1 MELFNNFKIFS
12 KRLMNN
18 YLNKHFFI
26 ISILCTII
34 LFLSSNY
41 IIQKINVN
49 LGIDFTS
56 TKTFSLSEGTKRVIN
71 EIEEPIKIS
80 FIYSRN
86 LSKNIP
92 IIQNYANQVQG
103 LLNRYAD
110 LSSNKIE
117 LNFIEP
123 EPYSEDEDYVNR
135 YGIQGFP
142 IDQEGSKVYFGL
154 IASNTTDDIETVPF
168 FDPSKA
174 GSLEKQLTDIIYKL
188 NRSKKP
194 MIGFL
199 SWVDTT
205 PPMMPNNQLGQGEY
219 TILEELSYFYDFEFL
234 DTDVESFENIDLLI
248 VYHPS
253 DISKETEY
261 GIEQFIL
268 NGGKTVI
275 FLDPF
280 FEKNDHSNKSSNLEN
295 ILKTLNINYNDNVIL
310 DGAQATRLQT
320 QQNISD
326 NTSLQT
332 MLKLNWP
339 EVRGQFINQN
349 TDIGNGL
356 SLIRIISPGGLSKL
370 NDESEISYTPLISS
384 SEVTMDLP
392 MKDVLDPI
400 ELINNFQPTGISYD
414 FGVKLSGIA
423 SSSFNDTE
431 LNGEGHIAKSEKD
444 INVVLFSDADF
455 IRNAFWARIQK
466 FLDTNVIETTSDNG
480 SLITNVLD
488 SLTGYDE
495 FINLRNKET
504 PFRPFVVVQ
513 KLQAEAEQKYLGQE
527 QQLQSQLDEIL
538 AKIQNLSAGRNGENV
553 NLSEKQLIE
562 LSSFQMQVE
571 QTRKQ
576 LREVRR
582 NLSKD
587 IDLLANQINILN
599 TFLIPIL
606 LIILMFII
614 PRQLGI
620 KKRKNK
626 S

>member
-1 MELFNNFKIFS
+1 
-12 KRLMNN
+12 MNKFLQKN
-18 YLNKHFFI
+18 YLI
-26 ISILCTII
+26 VSILSTVI
-34 LFLSSNY
+34 LFLSFNF
-41 IIQKINVN
+41 IIQKINFN
-49 LGIDFTS
+49 LGVDFTS
-56 TKTFSLSEGTKRVIN
+56 TKTFTLSSGTKRVID
-71 EIEEPIKIS
+71 EIEEPIKIT
-80 FIYSRN
+80 FVYSRD

-103 LLNRYAD
+103 LLNRYSD
-110 LSSNKIE
+110 LASGKIE

-123 EPYSEDEDYVNR
+123 EPYSDDEDYVNR
-135 YGIQGFP
+135 YGVQGFP

-174 GSLEKQLTDIIYKL
+174 GTLEKQLTDIVYKL

-234 DTDVESFENIDLLI
+234 DTDIESFEGIDLLI

-253 DISKETEY
+253 DISDKTEY
-261 GIEQFIL
+261 AVEQFIL
-268 NGGKTVI
+268 NGGKSVI
-275 FLDPF
+275 FVDPF

-295 ILKTLNINYNDNVIL
+295 VLKTLNINYNSNVIL

-320 QQNISD
+320 QQNITE

-339 EVRGQFINQN
+339 EVRGQFINQAEE
-349 TDIGNGL
+349 IGDGL
-356 SLIRIISPGGLSKL
+356 SLIRLVSPGGLSPL
-370 NDESEISYTPLISS
+370 NDESEISYTPIMSS

-392 MKDVLDPI
+392 MKEVHDPI
-400 ELINNFQPTGISYD
+400 KLINNFQPTGISYD
-414 FGVKLSGIA
+414 FGVKL
-423 SSSFNDTE
+423 
-431 LNGEGHIAKSEKD
+431 NGIAKSNFNDFEFKND
-444 INVVLFSDADF
+444 NHLETSSKNISVVVFSDADF

-466 FLDTNVIETTSDNG
+466 FLDTNVIEATSDNG
-480 SLITNVLD
+480 SLVTNVFD
-488 SLTGYDE
+488 SMTGYDE
-495 FINLRNKET
+495 FIDLRNKEA

-513 KLQAEAEQKYLGQE
+513 KLQAEAEQMYLGQE
-527 QQLQSQLDEIL
+527 QQLQAQLDNTL
-538 AKIQNLSAGRNGENV
+538 NQIQNLSGGRDVESV
-553 NLSEKQLIE
+553 NLSDKQLME
-562 LSSFQMQVE
+562 LANFQLQVE
-571 QTRKQ
+571 NTRKQ

-587 IDLLANQINILN
+587 IDRLANQINILN
-599 TFLIPIL
+599 TFLIPVLLIL
-606 LIILMFII
+606 LMFFI

-620 KKRKNK
+620 RKRK
-626 S
+626 SR

>member
-1 MELFNNFKIFS
+1 
-12 KRLMNN
+12 MNKFLQKN
-18 YLNKHFFI
+18 YLLV
-26 ISILCTII
+26 SILSTVI
-34 LFLSSNY
+34 LFLSFNF
-41 IIQKINVN
+41 IIQKINFN
-49 LGIDFTS
+49 LGVDFTS
-56 TKTFSLSEGTKRVIN
+56 TKTFTLSSGTKRVID
-71 EIEEPIKIS
+71 EIEEPIKIN
-80 FIYSRN
+80 FVYSRD

-103 LLNRYAD
+103 LLNRYSD
-110 LSSNKIE
+110 LASGKIE

-123 EPYSEDEDYVNR
+123 EPYSDDEDYVNR
-135 YGIQGFP
+135 YGVQGFP

-174 GSLEKQLTDIIYKL
+174 GTLEKQLTDIVYKL

-234 DTDVESFENIDLLI
+234 DTDVESFEGIDLLI

-253 DISKETEY
+253 DISDKTEY
-261 GIEQFIL
+261 AVEQFIL
-268 NGGKTVI
+268 NGGKSVI
-275 FLDPF
+275 FVDPF

-295 ILKTLNINYNDNVIL
+295 VLKTLNINYNSNVIL

-320 QQNISD
+320 QQNITE

-339 EVRGQFINQN
+339 EVRGQFINQAEE
-349 TDIGNGL
+349 IGDGL
-356 SLIRIISPGGLSKL
+356 SLIRLVSPGGLSPL
-370 NDESEISYTPLISS
+370 NDESEISYTPIMSS

-392 MKDVLDPI
+392 MKEVHDPI
-400 ELINNFQPTGISYD
+400 KLINNFQPTGISYD
-414 FGVKLSGIA
+414 FGVKL
-423 SSSFNDTE
+423 
-431 LNGEGHIAKSEKD
+431 NGIAKSNFNDFEFKND
-444 INVVLFSDADF
+444 NHLETSSKNINVVVFSDADF

-466 FLDTNVIETTSDNG
+466 FLDTNVIEATSDNG
-480 SLITNVLD
+480 SLVTNVFD
-488 SLTGYDE
+488 SMTGYDE
-495 FINLRNKET
+495 FIDLRNKEA

-513 KLQAEAEQKYLGQE
+513 KLQAEAEQMYLGQE
-527 QQLQSQLDEIL
+527 QQLQAQLDNTL
-538 AKIQNLSAGRNGENV
+538 NQIQNLSGGRDVESV
-553 NLSEKQLIE
+553 NLSDKQLME
-562 LSSFQMQVE
+562 LANFQLQVE
-571 QTRKQ
+571 NTRKQ

-587 IDLLANQINILN
+587 IDRLANQINILN
-599 TFLIPIL
+599 TFLIPVLLIL
-606 LIILMFII
+606 LMFFI

-620 KKRKNK
+620 RKRK
-626 S
+626 SR

>member
-1 MELFNNFKIFS
+1 
-12 KRLMNN
+12 MNKFLQKN
-18 YLNKHFFI
+18 YLI
-26 ISILCTII
+26 VSILSTVI
-34 LFLSSNY
+34 LFLSFNF
-41 IIQKINVN
+41 IIQKINFN
-49 LGIDFTS
+49 LGVDFTS
-56 TKTFSLSEGTKRVIN
+56 TKTFTLSSGTKRVID
-71 EIEEPIKIS
+71 EIEEPIKIT
-80 FIYSRN
+80 FVYSRD

-103 LLNRYAD
+103 LLNRYSD
-110 LSSNKIE
+110 LASGKIE

-123 EPYSEDEDYVNR
+123 EPYSDDEDYVNR
-135 YGIQGFP
+135 YGVQGFP

-174 GSLEKQLTDIIYKL
+174 GTLEKQLTDIVYKL

-234 DTDVESFENIDLLI
+234 DTDIESFKGIDLLI

-253 DISKETEY
+253 DISDKTEY
-261 GIEQFIL
+261 AVEQFIL
-268 NGGKTVI
+268 NGGKSVI
-275 FLDPF
+275 FVDPF

-295 ILKTLNINYNDNVIL
+295 VLKTLNINYNSNVIL

-320 QQNISD
+320 QQNITE

-339 EVRGQFINQN
+339 EVRGQYINQAEE
-349 TDIGNGL
+349 IGDGL
-356 SLIRIISPGGLSKL
+356 SLIRLVSPGGLSPL
-370 NDESEISYTPLISS
+370 NDESEISYTPIMSS

-392 MKDVLDPI
+392 MKEVHDPI
-400 ELINNFQPTGISYD
+400 KLINNFQPTGISYD
-414 FGVKLSGIA
+414 FGVKL
-423 SSSFNDTE
+423 
-431 LNGEGHIAKSEKD
+431 NGIAKSNFNDFEFKND
-444 INVVLFSDADF
+444 NHLETSSKNISVVVFSDADF

-466 FLDTNVIETTSDNG
+466 FLDTNVIEATSDNG
-480 SLITNVLD
+480 SLVTNVFD
-488 SLTGYDE
+488 SMTGYDE
-495 FINLRNKET
+495 FIDLRNKEA

-513 KLQAEAEQKYLGQE
+513 KLQAEAEQMYLGQE
-527 QQLQSQLDEIL
+527 QQLQAQLDNTL
-538 AKIQNLSAGRNGENV
+538 NQIQNLSGGRDVESV
-553 NLSEKQLIE
+553 NLSDKQLME
-562 LSSFQMQVE
+562 LANFQLQVE
-571 QTRKQ
+571 NTRKQ

-587 IDLLANQINILN
+587 IDRLANQINILN
-599 TFLIPIL
+599 TFLIPVLLIL
-606 LIILMFII
+606 LMFFI

-620 KKRKNK
+620 RKRK
-626 S
+626 SR

>member
-1 MELFNNFKIFS
+1 
-12 KRLMNN
+12 MNKFLYKN
-18 YLNKHFFI
+18 YLL
-26 ISILCTII
+26 ISILSTVI
-34 LFLSSNY
+34 LFLSFNF
-41 IIQKINVN
+41 IIQKINFN

-56 TKTFSLSEGTKRVIN
+56 TKTFTLSNGTKRVIN
-71 EIEEPIKIS
+71 EIEEPLIIN

-110 LSSNKIE
+110 LASGKIE

-135 YGIQGFP
+135 YGVQGFP

-154 IASNTTDDIETVPF
+154 IASNTTDDIETVAF

-174 GSLEKQLTDIIYKL
+174 ATLEKQLTDIVYKL

-205 PPMMPNNQLGQGEY
+205 PPIMPNNQLGQGEY

-234 DTDVESFENIDLLI
+234 DTDVQNFEGIDLLV

-253 DISKETEY
+253 DVSEETEY
-261 GIEQFIL
+261 AIEQFIL
-268 NGGKTVI
+268 NGGKSVI
-275 FLDPF
+275 FVDPF
-280 FEKNDHSNKSSNLEN
+280 FEKNDHSNKTSDLKNV
-295 ILKTLNINYNDNVIL
+295 LKTLNINFNSNVIL

-332 MLKLNWP
+332 LLKLNWP
-339 EVRGQFINQN
+339 EVRGQFINQSEE
-349 TDIGNGL
+349 IGDGL
-356 SLIRIISPGGLSKL
+356 SLIRLVSPGGLSQL
-370 NDESEISYTPLISS
+370 NDESEVIYTSIMSS
-384 SEVTMDLP
+384 SEATMDLP
-392 MKDVLDPI
+392 IKEVLDPI
-400 ELINNFQPTGISYD
+400 KLINNFKPSGVTYD
-414 FGVKLSGIA
+414 FGVKLSGNA
-423 SSSFNDTE
+423 MSSFNDYD
-431 LNGEGHIAKSEKD
+431 NKSDNHLDASLKS
-444 INVVLFSDADF
+444 INVVVFSDADF

-466 FLDTNVIETTSDNG
+466 FLDTNVIEATSDNG
-480 SLITNVLD
+480 SLVTNVFN
-488 SLTGYDE
+488 SMTGYDE
-495 FINLRNKET
+495 FIDLRNKEA

-513 KLQAEAEQKYLGQE
+513 KLQAEAEQMYLGQE
-527 QQLQSQLDEIL
+527 QQLQAELDNIL
-538 AKIQNLSAGRNGENV
+538 NKIQNLSGGRDSETV
-553 NLSEKQLIE
+553 NLSDKQLME
-562 LSSFQMQVE
+562 LANFQLQVE
-571 QTRKQ
+571 STRQQ

-587 IDLLANQINILN
+587 IDRLANQINILN
-599 TFLIPIL
+599 TFLIPLL
-606 LIILMFII
+606 LIILMFLI

-620 KKRKNK
+620 KKRVNR
-626 S
+626 

>member
-1 MELFNNFKIFS
+1 
-12 KRLMNN
+12 MNKFLQKN
-18 YLNKHFFI
+18 YLI
-26 ISILCTII
+26 VSILSTVI
-34 LFLSSNY
+34 LFLSFNF
-41 IIQKINVN
+41 IIQKINFN
-49 LGIDFTS
+49 LGVDFTS
-56 TKTFSLSEGTKRVIN
+56 TKTFTLSSGTKRVID
-71 EIEEPIKIS
+71 EIEEPIKIT
-80 FIYSRN
+80 FVYSRD

-103 LLNRYAD
+103 LLNRYSD
-110 LSSNKIE
+110 LASGKIE

-123 EPYSEDEDYVNR
+123 EPYSDDEDYVNR
-135 YGIQGFP
+135 YGVQGFP

-174 GSLEKQLTDIIYKL
+174 GTLEKQLTDIVYKL

-219 TILEELSYFYDFEFL
+219 TILEELGYFYDFEYL
-234 DTDVESFENIDLLI
+234 DTDLENFENIDLLM

-253 DISKETEY
+253 DISDKTEY
-261 GIEQFIL
+261 AIEQFIL

-280 FEKNDHSNKSSNLEN
+280 FEKNDHSNKTSNLEN
-295 ILKTLNINYNDNVIL
+295 VLKTLNINYNDNVIL

-339 EVRGQFINQN
+339 EVRGQFINQKE
-349 TDIGNGL
+349 DVGNGL

-370 NDESEISYTPLISS
+370 NEDSDINYTSLISS

-392 MKDVLDPI
+392 MKEVHDPI
-400 ELINNFQPTGISYD
+400 KLINNFKPTGILYD
-414 FGVKLSGIA
+414 FGVKLTGQAQSN
-423 SSSFNDTE
+423 FEDFDFKYD
-431 LNGEGHIAKSEKD
+431 GHLSTSKD
-444 INVVLFSDADF
+444 GINVVLFSDADF
-455 IRNAFWARIQK
+455 IRNAFWDRIQK

-527 QQLQSQLDEIL
+527 QQLQAQLDETL
-538 AKIQNLSAGRNGENV
+538 SKIQNLSAGRDVENV

-562 LSSFQMQVE
+562 LSNFQTQVE
-571 QTRKQ
+571 KTRKQ

-587 IDLLANQINILN
+587 IDILANQINILN

-620 KKRKNK
+620 KKRTNK
-626 S
+626 

>member
-1 MELFNNFKIFS
+1 
-12 KRLMNN
+12 MNKFLYKN
-18 YLNKHFFI
+18 YLL
-26 ISILCTII
+26 ISILSTVI
-34 LFLSSNY
+34 LFLSFNF
-41 IIQKINVN
+41 IIQKINFN

-56 TKTFSLSEGTKRVIN
+56 TKTFTLSSGTKRVID
-71 EIEEPIKIS
+71 EIEEPLIIN

-110 LSSNKIE
+110 LASGKIE

-135 YGIQGFP
+135 YGVQGFP

-154 IASNTTDDIETVPF
+154 IASNTTDDVETVAF

-174 GSLEKQLTDIIYKL
+174 ATLEKQLTDIVYKL

-205 PPMMPNNQLGQGEY
+205 PPIMPNNQLGQGEY

-234 DTDVESFENIDLLI
+234 DTDVQNFEGIDLLV

-253 DISKETEY
+253 DVSEETEY
-261 GIEQFIL
+261 AIEQFIL
-268 NGGKTVI
+268 SGGKSVI
-275 FLDPF
+275 FVDPF
-280 FEKNDHSNKSSNLEN
+280 FEKNDHSNKTSDLKNV
-295 ILKTLNINYNDNVIL
+295 LKTLNINFNSNVIL

-332 MLKLNWP
+332 LLKLNWP
-339 EVRGQFINQN
+339 EVRGQFINQSEE
-349 TDIGNGL
+349 IGDGL
-356 SLIRIISPGGLSKL
+356 SLIRLVSPGGLSQL
-370 NDESEISYTPLISS
+370 NDESEVIYTSIMSS
-384 SEVTMDLP
+384 SEATMDLP
-392 MKDVLDPI
+392 IKEVLDPI
-400 ELINNFQPTGISYD
+400 KLINNFKPSGVTYD
-414 FGVKLSGIA
+414 FGVKLSGNA
-423 SSSFNDTE
+423 MSSFNDYDNISDNH
-431 LNGEGHIAKSEKD
+431 LDASIKN
-444 INVVLFSDADF
+444 INVVVFSDADF

-466 FLDTNVIETTSDNG
+466 FLDTNVIEATSDNG
-480 SLITNVLD
+480 SLVTNVFN
-488 SLTGYDE
+488 SMTGYDE
-495 FINLRNKET
+495 FIDLRNKEA

-513 KLQAEAEQKYLGQE
+513 KLQAEAEQMYLGQE
-527 QQLQSQLDEIL
+527 QQLQAELDNIL
-538 AKIQNLSAGRNGENV
+538 NKIQNLSGGRDSETV
-553 NLSEKQLIE
+553 NLSDKQLME
-562 LSSFQMQVE
+562 LANFQLQVE
-571 QTRKQ
+571 STRQQ

-587 IDLLANQINILN
+587 IDRLANQINILN
-599 TFLIPIL
+599 TFLIPLL
-606 LIILMFII
+606 LIILMFLI

-620 KKRKNK
+620 KKRVNR
-626 S
+626 

>member
-1 MELFNNFKIFS
+1 
-12 KRLMNN
+12 MNKFLQKN
-18 YLNKHFFI
+18 YLI
-26 ISILCTII
+26 VSILSTVI
-34 LFLSSNY
+34 LFLSFNF
-41 IIQKINVN
+41 IIQKINFN
-49 LGIDFTS
+49 LGVDFTS
-56 TKTFSLSEGTKRVIN
+56 TKTFTLSSGTKRVID
-71 EIEEPIKIS
+71 EIEEPIKIN
-80 FIYSRN
+80 FVYSRD

-103 LLNRYAD
+103 LLNRYSD
-110 LSSNKIE
+110 LASGKIE

-123 EPYSEDEDYVNR
+123 EPYSDDEDYVNR
-135 YGIQGFP
+135 YGVQGFP

-174 GSLEKQLTDIIYKL
+174 GTLEKQLTDIVYKL

-234 DTDVESFENIDLLI
+234 DTDIESFEGIDLLI

-253 DISKETEY
+253 DISDKTEY
-261 GIEQFIL
+261 AVEQFIL
-268 NGGKTVI
+268 NGGKSVI
-275 FLDPF
+275 FVDPF

-295 ILKTLNINYNDNVIL
+295 VLKTLNINYNSNVIL

-320 QQNISD
+320 QQNITE

-339 EVRGQFINQN
+339 EVRGQFINQAEE
-349 TDIGNGL
+349 IGDGL
-356 SLIRIISPGGLSKL
+356 SLIRLVSPGGLSPL
-370 NDESEISYTPLISS
+370 NDESEISYTPIMSS

-392 MKDVLDPI
+392 MKEVHDPI
-400 ELINNFQPTGISYD
+400 KLINNFQPTGISYD
-414 FGVKLSGIA
+414 FGVKL
-423 SSSFNDTE
+423 
-431 LNGEGHIAKSEKD
+431 NGIAKSNFNDFEFKND
-444 INVVLFSDADF
+444 NHLEISSKNINVVVFSDADF

-466 FLDTNVIETTSDNG
+466 FLDTNVIEATSDNG
-480 SLITNVLD
+480 SLVTNVFD
-488 SLTGYDE
+488 SMTGYDE
-495 FINLRNKET
+495 FIDLRNKEA

-513 KLQAEAEQKYLGQE
+513 KLQAEAEQMYLGQE
-527 QQLQSQLDEIL
+527 QQLQAQLDNTL
-538 AKIQNLSAGRNGENV
+538 NQIQNLSGGRDVESV
-553 NLSEKQLIE
+553 NLSDKQLME
-562 LSSFQMQVE
+562 LANFQLQVE
-571 QTRKQ
+571 NTRKQ

-587 IDLLANQINILN
+587 IDRLANQINILN
-599 TFLIPIL
+599 TFLIPVLLIL
-606 LIILMFII
+606 LMFFI

-620 KKRKNK
+620 RKRK
-626 S
+626 SR

>member
-1 MELFNNFKIFS
+1 MELFNNFEIFGEG
-12 KRLMNN
+12 LMNN
-18 YLNKHFFI
+18 FLNKNFFI
-26 ISILCTII
+26 ISVLSTII
-34 LFLSSNY
+34 LFLSTNY
-41 IIQKINVN
+41 IIQKININ
-49 LGIDFTS
+49 LGVDFTS
-56 TKTFSLSEGTKRVIN
+56 TKTFSLSDGTKRVID
-71 EIEEPIKIS
+71 EIEEPLKIS

-103 LLNRYAD
+103 LLNRYSD
-110 LSSNKIE
+110 LASGKIE

-135 YGIQGFP
+135 YDIQGFP
-142 IDQEGSKVYFGL
+142 INQEGSKVYFGL

-174 GSLEKQLTDIIYKL
+174 GSLEKQLTDIVYKL

-199 SWVDTT
+199 SWVDTA
-205 PPMMPNNQLGQGEY
+205 PPMMPNNQVGQGEY
-219 TILEELSYFYDFEFL
+219 TILEELGYFYDFEYL
-234 DTDVESFENIDLLI
+234 DTDLENFENIDLLM

-253 DISKETEY
+253 DISDKTEY
-261 GIEQFIL
+261 AIEQFIL

-280 FEKNDHSNKSSNLEN
+280 FEKNDHSNKTSNLEN
-295 ILKTLNINYNDNVIL
+295 VLKTLNINYNDNVIL

-326 NTSLQT
+326 NTSPQT

-339 EVRGQFINQN
+339 EVRGQFINQKE
-349 TDIGNGL
+349 DIGNGL
-356 SLIRIISPGGLSKL
+356 SLIRMISPGGLSKL
-370 NDESEISYTPLISS
+370 NEDSDINYTSLISS

-392 MKDVLDPI
+392 MKEVHDPI
-400 ELINNFQPTGISYD
+400 KLINNFKPTGILYD
-414 FGVKLSGIA
+414 FGVKLTGQAQSN
-423 SSSFNDTE
+423 FEDFDFKYD
-431 LNGEGHIAKSEKD
+431 GHLSTSKDD

-527 QQLQSQLDEIL
+527 QQLQAQLDETL
-538 AKIQNLSAGRNGENV
+538 SKIQNLSAGRDVENV

-562 LSSFQMQVE
+562 LSNFQTQVE
-571 QTRKQ
+571 KTRKQ

-587 IDLLANQINILN
+587 IDILANQINILN

-620 KKRKNK
+620 KKRTNK
-626 S
+626 

>member
-1 MELFNNFKIFS
+1 
-12 KRLMNN
+12 MNKF
-18 YLNKHFFI
+18 LNKNYFL
-26 ISILCTII
+26 ISVISTVI
-34 LFLSSNY
+34 LFLSFNY
-41 IIQKINVN
+41 IIQKVN
-49 LGIDFTS
+49 FNFGIDFTS
-56 TKTFSLSEGTKRVIN
+56 NKTFTLSQGTKRVID
-71 EIEEPIKIS
+71 EIEEPLKIN

-103 LLNRYAD
+103 LLNRYSD
-110 LSSNKIE
+110 LSSGKIE

-123 EPYSEDEDYVNR
+123 EPYSDDEDYVNR
-135 YGIQGFP
+135 YGVQGFP

-154 IASNTTDDIETVPF
+154 IASNTTDDIETVAF

-174 GSLEKQLTDIIYKL
+174 ATLEKQITDIVYKL

-199 SWVDTT
+199 SWVDTA

-234 DTDVESFENIDLLI
+234 DTDLESFKNIDLLV

-253 DISKETEY
+253 DITDKTEY
-261 GIEQFIL
+261 AIEQFIL

-280 FEKNDHSNKSSNLEN
+280 FEKNDHSNKTSNLEN
-295 ILKTLNINYNDNVIL
+295 VLKTININYNTNIIL

-332 MLKLNWP
+332 LLKLNWP
-339 EVRGQFINQN
+339 EVRGQYINQSE
-349 TDIGNGL
+349 DIGNGL
-356 SLIRIISPGGLSKL
+356 SLIRLVSAGGLSPL
-370 NDESEISYTPLISS
+370 NEESGISYTPIISS

-392 MKDVLDPI
+392 MKEVHDPI
-400 ELINNFQPTGISYD
+400 KLINNFKPTGIRYD
-414 FGVKLSGIA
+414 FGVKLSGKT
-423 SSSFNDTE
+423 SSNFNDFE
-431 LNGEGHIAKSEKD
+431 FKNENHIDSSKD
-444 INVVLFSDADF
+444 ISVVLFSDADF

-466 FLDTNVIETTSDNG
+466 FLDTNVIEATSDNG
-480 SLITNVLD
+480 SLVTNVFD
-488 SLTGYDE
+488 SMTGYDD
-495 FINLRNKET
+495 FIDLRNKET

-527 QQLQSQLDEIL
+527 QQLQAQLDETL
-538 AKIQNLSAGRNGENV
+538 AKIQNLSGGRDAETV
-553 NLSEKQLIE
+553 DLSDKQLME
-562 LSSFQMQVE
+562 LANFQLEVE
-571 QTRKQ
+571 KKRQQ

-587 IDLLANQINILN
+587 IDTLANQINILN

-606 LIILMFII
+606 LILLMFIV

-620 KKRKNK
+620 KKRK
-626 S
+626 SRP

>member
-1 MELFNNFKIFS
+1 MISFLNRNFFVIAVLS
-12 KRLMNN
+12 T
-18 YLNKHFFI
+18 
-26 ISILCTII
+26 IL

-41 IIQKINVN
+41 IIQKININ

-56 TKTFSLSEGTKRVIN
+56 TRTFSLSDGTKRVIN
-71 EIEEPIKIS
+71 EIDEPLKIS

-103 LLNRYAD
+103 LLNRYSD
-110 LSSNKIE
+110 LANKKIE

-142 IDQEGSKVYFGL
+142 IDQEGSKVYFGM

-174 GSLEKQLTDIIYKL
+174 GTLEKQITDIIFKL

-234 DTDVESFENIDLLI
+234 DTDVENFENIDLLM

-253 DISKETEY
+253 DITEKTEY
-261 GIEQFIL
+261 AVEQFIL
-268 NGGKTVI
+268 KGGKTVI

-295 ILKTLNINYNDNVIL
+295 ILKTLNINFNENIIL

-339 EVRGQFINQN
+339 EVRGQYINQQE
-349 TDIGNGL
+349 DIGNGL
-356 SLIRIISPGGLSKL
+356 SLVRIVSPGGLAPL
-370 NDESEISYTPLISS
+370 NEDSEINYIPLISS
-384 SEVTMDLP
+384 SDVTMDLP
-392 MKDVLDPI
+392 MKEVHDPI
-400 ELINNFQPTGISYD
+400 KLINNFQPTGVEYD
-414 FGVKLSGIA
+414 FGVKLTGNTSSQYDDFEFKKDNHI
-423 SSSFNDTE
+423 SSSTS
-431 LNGEGHIAKSEKD
+431 G

-455 IRNAFWARIQK
+455 IRNAFWARVQK

-488 SLTGYDE
+488 SLTGFDE

-504 PFRPFVVVQ
+504 PFRPFTVVQ

-527 QQLQSQLDEIL
+527 QELQNQLDETL
-538 AKIQNLSAGRNGENV
+538 SQIQNLSAGRAGENV
-553 NLSEKQLIE
+553 NLSDKQLME
-562 LSSFQMQVE
+562 LANFQVLVE

-587 IDLLANQINILN
+587 IDLLANKINILN

-606 LIILMFII
+606 LILLMFFI

-620 KKRKNK
+620 RKRSSK
-626 S
+626 

>member
-1 MELFNNFKIFS
+1 
-12 KRLMNN
+12 MNKFLYKN
-18 YLNKHFFI
+18 YLL
-26 ISILCTII
+26 ISILSTVI
-34 LFLSSNY
+34 LFLSFNF
-41 IIQKINVN
+41 IIQKINFN

-56 TKTFSLSEGTKRVIN
+56 TKTFTLSNGTKRVIN
-71 EIEEPIKIS
+71 EIEEPLIIN

-110 LSSNKIE
+110 LASGKIE

-135 YGIQGFP
+135 YGVQGFP

-154 IASNTTDDIETVPF
+154 IASNTTDDIETVAF

-174 GSLEKQLTDIIYKL
+174 ATLEKQLTDIVYKL

-205 PPMMPNNQLGQGEY
+205 PPIMPNNQLGQGEY
-219 TILEELSYFYDFEFL
+219 TILEELSYFYDFDFL
-234 DTDVESFENIDLLI
+234 DTDVQNFEGIDLLV

-253 DISKETEY
+253 DVSEETEY
-261 GIEQFIL
+261 AIEQFIL
-268 NGGKTVI
+268 SGGKSVI
-275 FLDPF
+275 FVDPF
-280 FEKNDHSNKSSNLEN
+280 FEKNDHSNKTSDLKNV
-295 ILKTLNINYNDNVIL
+295 LKTLNINFNSNVIL

-332 MLKLNWP
+332 LLKLNWP
-339 EVRGQFINQN
+339 EVRGQFINQSEE
-349 TDIGNGL
+349 IGDGL
-356 SLIRIISPGGLSKL
+356 SLIRLVSPGGLSQL
-370 NDESEISYTPLISS
+370 NDESEVIYTSIMSS
-384 SEVTMDLP
+384 SEATMDLP
-392 MKDVLDPI
+392 IKEVLDPI
-400 ELINNFQPTGISYD
+400 KLINNFKPSGVTYD
-414 FGVKLSGIA
+414 FGVKLSGNA
-423 SSSFNDTE
+423 MSSFNDYDNISDNHLE
-431 LNGEGHIAKSEKD
+431 ASIKN
-444 INVVLFSDADF
+444 INVVVFSDADF

-466 FLDTNVIETTSDNG
+466 FLDTNVIEATSDNG
-480 SLITNVLD
+480 SLVTNVFN
-488 SLTGYDE
+488 SMTGYDE
-495 FINLRNKET
+495 FIDLRNKEA

-513 KLQAEAEQKYLGQE
+513 KLQAEAEQMYLGQE
-527 QQLQSQLDEIL
+527 QQLQAELDNIL
-538 AKIQNLSAGRNGENV
+538 NKIQNLSGGRDSETV
-553 NLSEKQLIE
+553 NLSDKQLME
-562 LSSFQMQVE
+562 LANFQLQVE
-571 QTRKQ
+571 STRQQ

-587 IDLLANQINILN
+587 IDRLANQINILN
-599 TFLIPIL
+599 TFLIPLL
-606 LIILMFII
+606 LIILMFLI

-620 KKRKNK
+620 KKRVNR
-626 S
+626 

>member
-1 MELFNNFKIFS
+1 MVLEMETFKSIAACNTIGPCTAHWPPPLGTNIFTKPPLS
-12 KRLMNN
+12 IVKIGKEIPFDIDTKKSAKIYTNPDE
-18 YLNKHFFI
+18 FI
-26 ISILCTII
+26 
-34 LFLSSNY
+34 
-41 IIQKINVN
+41 
-49 LGIDFTS
+49 
-56 TKTFSLSEGTKRVIN
+56 
-71 EIEEPIKIS
+71 
-80 FIYSRN
+80 
-86 LSKNIP
+86 IP

-103 LLNRYAD
+103 LLNRYSD

-234 DTDVESFENIDLLI
+234 DTDVKSFENIDLLI

-268 NGGKTVI
+268 NGGETVI
-275 FLDPF
+275 FIDPF

-392 MKDVLDPI
+392 MKEVHDPI
-400 ELINNFQPTGISYD
+400 KLINNFQPTGISYD

-423 SSSFNDTE
+423 SSSFNDSE
-431 LNGEGHIAKSEKD
+431 LSGEGHVAKSEKD

-538 AKIQNLSAGRNGENV
+538 DKIQNLSAGRNGENV

-620 KKRKNK
+620 RKRKNK

>member
-1 MELFNNFKIFS
+1 
-12 KRLMNN
+12 MNKFLQKN
-18 YLNKHFFI
+18 YLLV
-26 ISILCTII
+26 SILSTVI
-34 LFLSSNY
+34 LFLSFNF
-41 IIQKINVN
+41 IIQKINFN
-49 LGIDFTS
+49 LGVDFTS
-56 TKTFSLSEGTKRVIN
+56 TKTFTLSSGTKRVID
-71 EIEEPIKIS
+71 EIEEPIKIN
-80 FIYSRN
+80 FVYSRD

-103 LLNRYAD
+103 LLNRYSD
-110 LSSNKIE
+110 LASGKIE

-123 EPYSEDEDYVNR
+123 EPYSDDEDYVNR
-135 YGIQGFP
+135 YGVQGFP

-174 GSLEKQLTDIIYKL
+174 GTLEKQLTDIVYKL

-234 DTDVESFENIDLLI
+234 DTDVESFEGIDLLI

-253 DISKETEY
+253 DISDKTEY
-261 GIEQFIL
+261 AVEQFIL
-268 NGGKTVI
+268 NGGKSVI
-275 FLDPF
+275 FVDPF

-295 ILKTLNINYNDNVIL
+295 VLKTLNINYNSNVIL

-320 QQNISD
+320 QQNITD

-339 EVRGQFINQN
+339 EVRGQFINQAEE
-349 TDIGNGL
+349 IGDGL
-356 SLIRIISPGGLSKL
+356 SLIRLVSPGGLSPL
-370 NDESEISYTPLISS
+370 NDESEISYTPIMSS

-392 MKDVLDPI
+392 MKEVHDPI
-400 ELINNFQPTGISYD
+400 KLINNFQPTGISYD
-414 FGVKLSGIA
+414 FGVKL
-423 SSSFNDTE
+423 
-431 LNGEGHIAKSEKD
+431 NGIAKSNFNDFEFKND
-444 INVVLFSDADF
+444 NHLETSSKNINVVVFSDADF

-466 FLDTNVIETTSDNG
+466 FLDTNVIEATSDNG
-480 SLITNVLD
+480 SLVTNVFD
-488 SLTGYDE
+488 SMTGYDE
-495 FINLRNKET
+495 FIDLRNKEA

-513 KLQAEAEQKYLGQE
+513 KLQAEAEQMYLGQE
-527 QQLQSQLDEIL
+527 QQLQAQLDNTL
-538 AKIQNLSAGRNGENV
+538 NQIQNLSGGRDVESV
-553 NLSEKQLIE
+553 NLSDKQLME
-562 LSSFQMQVE
+562 LANFQLQVE
-571 QTRKQ
+571 NTRKQ

-587 IDLLANQINILN
+587 IDRLANQINILN
-599 TFLIPIL
+599 TFLIPVLLIL
-606 LIILMFII
+606 LMFFI

-620 KKRKNK
+620 RKRK
-626 S
+626 SR

>member
-1 MELFNNFKIFS
+1 MNKFFNK
-12 KRLMNN
+12 N
-18 YLNKHFFI
+18 YFL
-26 ISILCTII
+26 ISVVSTVI
-34 LFLSSNY
+34 LFLSFNY
-41 IIQKINVN
+41 IVQKINFN

-56 TKTFSLSEGTKRVIN
+56 NKTFTLSNGTKRVID
-71 EIEEPIKIS
+71 EIDEPIKIN
-80 FIYSRN
+80 FVYSRN

-103 LLNRYAD
+103 LLNRYSD
-110 LSSNKIE
+110 LASGKIE
-117 LNFIEP
+117 LSFIEP
-123 EPYSEDEDYVNR
+123 EPYSDDEDYVNR

-142 IDQEGSKVYFGL
+142 IDQEGSKIYFGM
-154 IASNTTDDIETVPF
+154 IASNTTDDIEVVSF

-174 GSLEKQLTDIIYKL
+174 ATLEKQLTDIVYKL

-199 SWVDTT
+199 SWVDTA

-234 DTDVESFENIDLLI
+234 DTDVENFEDIDLLF

-253 DISKETEY
+253 DITDKTEY
-261 GIEQFIL
+261 AIEQFIL
-268 NGGKTVI
+268 EGGETVI

-280 FEKNDHSNKSSNLEN
+280 FEKNDHSNKTSDLTN
-295 ILKTLNINYNDNVIL
+295 ILKTLNINYNSNVIL

-332 MLKLNWP
+332 ILKLNWP
-339 EVRGQFINQN
+339 EVRGQFINQSEE
-349 TDIGNGL
+349 IGNGL
-356 SLIRIISPGGLSKL
+356 SLIRLVSAGGLAPL
-370 NDESEISYTPLISS
+370 NEESEISYIPLISS

-392 MKDVLDPI
+392 MREVHDPI
-400 ELINNFQPTGISYD
+400 KLINNFKPTGITYD
-414 FGVKLSGIA
+414 FGVKLSGKT
-423 SSSFNDTE
+423 SSSFNEFEFIRED
-431 LNGEGHIAKSEKD
+431 HIDSSVKD

-466 FLDTNVIETTSDNG
+466 FLDTNVIEATSDNG
-480 SLITNVLD
+480 TLVTNVLD
-488 SLTGYDE
+488 SMTGYDE
-495 FINLRNKET
+495 FIDLRNKEA

-527 QQLQSQLDEIL
+527 QELQAQLDETL
-538 AKIQNLSAGRNGENV
+538 VKIQNLSGGRDAESV
-553 NLSEKQLIE
+553 NLTDKQLME
-562 LSSFQMQVE
+562 LADFQLEVE
-571 QTRKQ
+571 RKRQQ

-582 NLSKD
+582 NLSKN
-587 IDLLANQINILN
+587 IDRLANQINILN

-606 LIILMFII
+606 LILLMFII

-620 KKRKNK
+620 KKRK
-626 S
+626 SRV

>member
-1 MELFNNFKIFS
+1 
-12 KRLMNN
+12 MNKF
-18 YLNKHFFI
+18 LNKNYFL
-26 ISILCTII
+26 ISVISTVI
-34 LFLSSNY
+34 LFLSFNY
-41 IIQKINVN
+41 IIQKVN
-49 LGIDFTS
+49 FNFGIDFTS
-56 TKTFSLSEGTKRVIN
+56 NKTFTLSQGTKRVID
-71 EIEEPIKIS
+71 EIEEPLKIN

-103 LLNRYAD
+103 LLNRYSD
-110 LSSNKIE
+110 LSSGKIE

-123 EPYSEDEDYVNR
+123 EPYSDDEDYVNR
-135 YGIQGFP
+135 YGVQGFP

-154 IASNTTDDIETVPF
+154 IASNTTDDIETVAF

-174 GSLEKQLTDIIYKL
+174 GTLEKQITDIVYKL

-199 SWVDTT
+199 SWVDTA

-234 DTDVESFENIDLLI
+234 DTDLESFKNIDLLV

-253 DISKETEY
+253 DITDKTEY
-261 GIEQFIL
+261 AIEQFIL

-280 FEKNDHSNKSSNLEN
+280 FEKNDHSNKTSNLEN
-295 ILKTLNINYNDNVIL
+295 VLKTININYNTNIIL

-332 MLKLNWP
+332 LLKLNWP
-339 EVRGQFINQN
+339 EVRGQYINQSE
-349 TDIGNGL
+349 DIGNGL
-356 SLIRIISPGGLSKL
+356 SLIRLVSAGGLSPL
-370 NDESEISYTPLISS
+370 NEESGISYTPIISS

-392 MKDVLDPI
+392 MKEVHDPI
-400 ELINNFQPTGISYD
+400 KLINNFKPTGITYD
-414 FGVKLSGIA
+414 FGVKLSGKT
-423 SSSFNDTE
+423 SSNFNDFE
-431 LNGEGHIAKSEKD
+431 FKNENHIDSSKD
-444 INVVLFSDADF
+444 ISVVLFSDADF

-466 FLDTNVIETTSDNG
+466 FLDTNVIEATSDNG
-480 SLITNVLD
+480 SLVTNVFD
-488 SLTGYDE
+488 SMTGYDD
-495 FINLRNKET
+495 FIDLRNKEA

-527 QQLQSQLDEIL
+527 QQLQTQLDETL
-538 AKIQNLSAGRNGENV
+538 AKIQNLSGGRDAETV
-553 NLSEKQLIE
+553 DLSDKQLME
-562 LSSFQMQVE
+562 LANFQLEVE
-571 QTRKQ
+571 KKRQQ

-587 IDLLANQINILN
+587 IDTLANQINIMN

-606 LIILMFII
+606 LILLMFII
-614 PRQLGI
+614 PSQLGI
-620 KKRKNK
+620 KKRKSK
-626 S
+626 P

>member
-1 MELFNNFKIFS
+1 MNKFFNK
-12 KRLMNN
+12 N
-18 YLNKHFFI
+18 YFL
-26 ISILCTII
+26 ISVVSTVI
-34 LFLSSNY
+34 LFLSFNY
-41 IIQKINVN
+41 IVQKINFN

-56 TKTFSLSEGTKRVIN
+56 NKTFTLSNGTKRVID
-71 EIEEPIKIS
+71 EIDEPIKIN
-80 FIYSRN
+80 FVYSRN

-103 LLNRYAD
+103 LLNRYSD
-110 LSSNKIE
+110 LASGKIE
-117 LNFIEP
+117 LSFIEP
-123 EPYSEDEDYVNR
+123 EPYSDDEDYVNR

-142 IDQEGSKVYFGL
+142 IDQEGSKIYFGM
-154 IASNTTDDIETVPF
+154 IASNTTDDIEVVSF

-174 GSLEKQLTDIIYKL
+174 ATLEKQLTDIVYKL

-199 SWVDTT
+199 SWVDTA

-234 DTDVESFENIDLLI
+234 DTDVESFEDIDLLF

-253 DISKETEY
+253 DITDKTEY
-261 GIEQFIL
+261 AIEQFIL
-268 NGGKTVI
+268 EGGETVI

-280 FEKNDHSNKSSNLEN
+280 FEKNDHSNKTSDLTN
-295 ILKTLNINYNDNVIL
+295 ILKTLNINYNSNVIL

-332 MLKLNWP
+332 ILKLNWP
-339 EVRGQFINQN
+339 EVRGQFINQSEE
-349 TDIGNGL
+349 IGNGL
-356 SLIRIISPGGLSKL
+356 SLIRLVSAGGLAPL
-370 NDESEISYTPLISS
+370 NEESEISYIPLISS

-392 MKDVLDPI
+392 MREVHDPI
-400 ELINNFQPTGISYD
+400 KLINNFKPTGITHD
-414 FGVKLSGIA
+414 FGVKLSGKT
-423 SSSFNDTE
+423 SSSFNEFEFIRED
-431 LNGEGHIAKSEKD
+431 HIDSSVKD

-466 FLDTNVIETTSDNG
+466 FLDTNVIEATSDNG
-480 SLITNVLD
+480 TLVTNVLD
-488 SLTGYDE
+488 SMTGYDE
-495 FINLRNKET
+495 FIDLRNKEA

-527 QQLQSQLDEIL
+527 QELQAQLDETL
-538 AKIQNLSAGRNGENV
+538 VKIQNLSGGRDAESV
-553 NLSEKQLIE
+553 NLTDKQLME
-562 LSSFQMQVE
+562 LADFQLEVE
-571 QTRKQ
+571 RKRQQ

-582 NLSKD
+582 NLSKN
-587 IDLLANQINILN
+587 IDRLANQINILN

-606 LIILMFII
+606 LILLMFII

-620 KKRKNK
+620 KKRK
-626 S
+626 SRA

>member
-1 MELFNNFKIFS
+1 
-12 KRLMNN
+12 MNKFLQKN
-18 YLNKHFFI
+18 YLI
-26 ISILCTII
+26 VSILSTVI
-34 LFLSSNY
+34 LFLSFNF
-41 IIQKINVN
+41 IIQKINFN
-49 LGIDFTS
+49 LGVDFTS
-56 TKTFSLSEGTKRVIN
+56 TKTFTLSSGTKRVID
-71 EIEEPIKIS
+71 EIEEPIKIN
-80 FIYSRN
+80 FVYSRD

-103 LLNRYAD
+103 LLNRYSD
-110 LSSNKIE
+110 LASGKIE

-123 EPYSEDEDYVNR
+123 EPYSDDEDYVNR
-135 YGIQGFP
+135 YGVQGFP

-174 GSLEKQLTDIIYKL
+174 GTLEKQLTDIVYKL

-234 DTDVESFENIDLLI
+234 DTDVESFEGIDLLI

-253 DISKETEY
+253 DISDKTEY
-261 GIEQFIL
+261 AVEQFIL
-268 NGGKTVI
+268 NGGKSVI
-275 FLDPF
+275 FVDPF

-295 ILKTLNINYNDNVIL
+295 VLKTLNINYNSNVIL

-320 QQNISD
+320 QQNITD

-339 EVRGQFINQN
+339 EVRGQFINQAEE
-349 TDIGNGL
+349 IGDGL
-356 SLIRIISPGGLSKL
+356 SLIRLVSPGGLSPL
-370 NDESEISYTPLISS
+370 NDESEISYTPIMSS

-392 MKDVLDPI
+392 MKEVHDPI
-400 ELINNFQPTGISYD
+400 KLINNFQPTGISYD
-414 FGVKLSGIA
+414 FGVKL
-423 SSSFNDTE
+423 
-431 LNGEGHIAKSEKD
+431 NGIAKSNFNDFEFKND
-444 INVVLFSDADF
+444 NHLETSSKNINVVVFSDADF

-466 FLDTNVIETTSDNG
+466 FLDTNVIEATSDNG
-480 SLITNVLD
+480 SLVTNVFD
-488 SLTGYDE
+488 SMTGYDE
-495 FINLRNKET
+495 FIDLRNKEA

-513 KLQAEAEQKYLGQE
+513 KLQAEAEQMYLGQE
-527 QQLQSQLDEIL
+527 QQLQAQLDNTL
-538 AKIQNLSAGRNGENV
+538 NQIQNLSGGRDVESV
-553 NLSEKQLIE
+553 NLSDKQLME
-562 LSSFQMQVE
+562 LANFQLQVE
-571 QTRKQ
+571 NTRKQ

-587 IDLLANQINILN
+587 IDRLANQINILN
-599 TFLIPIL
+599 TFLIPVLLIL
-606 LIILMFII
+606 LMFFI

-620 KKRKNK
+620 RKRK
-626 S
+626 SR

>member
-1 MELFNNFKIFS
+1 
-12 KRLMNN
+12 MNKFLYKN
-18 YLNKHFFI
+18 YLL
-26 ISILCTII
+26 ISILSTVI
-34 LFLSSNY
+34 LFLSFNF
-41 IIQKINVN
+41 IIQKINFN

-56 TKTFSLSEGTKRVIN
+56 TKTFTLSNGTKRVID
-71 EIEEPIKIS
+71 EIEEPLIIN

-110 LSSNKIE
+110 LASGKIE

-135 YGIQGFP
+135 YGVQGFP

-154 IASNTTDDIETVPF
+154 IASNTTDDIETVAF

-174 GSLEKQLTDIIYKL
+174 ATLEKQLTDIVYKL

-205 PPMMPNNQLGQGEY
+205 PPIMPNNQLGQGEY

-234 DTDVESFENIDLLI
+234 DTDVQNFEGIDLLV

-253 DISKETEY
+253 DVSEETEY
-261 GIEQFIL
+261 AIEQFIL
-268 NGGKTVI
+268 SGGKSVI
-275 FLDPF
+275 FVDPF
-280 FEKNDHSNKSSNLEN
+280 FEKNDHSNKTSDLKNV
-295 ILKTLNINYNDNVIL
+295 LKTLNINFNSNVIL

-332 MLKLNWP
+332 LLKLNWP
-339 EVRGQFINQN
+339 EVRGQFINQSEE
-349 TDIGNGL
+349 IGDGL
-356 SLIRIISPGGLSKL
+356 SLIRLVSPGGLSQL
-370 NDESEISYTPLISS
+370 NDESEVIYTSIMSS
-384 SEVTMDLP
+384 SEATMDLP
-392 MKDVLDPI
+392 IKEVLDPI
-400 ELINNFQPTGISYD
+400 KLINNFKPSGVTYD
-414 FGVKLSGIA
+414 FGVKLSGNA
-423 SSSFNDTE
+423 MSSFNDYDNISDNH
-431 LNGEGHIAKSEKD
+431 LDASIKN
-444 INVVLFSDADF
+444 INVVVFSDADF

-466 FLDTNVIETTSDNG
+466 FLDTNVIEATSDNG
-480 SLITNVLD
+480 SLVTNVFN
-488 SLTGYDE
+488 SMTGYDE
-495 FINLRNKET
+495 FIDLRNKEA

-513 KLQAEAEQKYLGQE
+513 KLQAEAEQMYLGQE
-527 QQLQSQLDEIL
+527 QQLQAELDNIL
-538 AKIQNLSAGRNGENV
+538 NKIQNLSGGRDSETV
-553 NLSEKQLIE
+553 NLSDKQLME
-562 LSSFQMQVE
+562 LANFQLQVE
-571 QTRKQ
+571 STRQQ

-587 IDLLANQINILN
+587 IDRLANQINILN
-599 TFLIPIL
+599 TFLIPLL
-606 LIILMFII
+606 LIILMFLI
-614 PRQLGI
+614 PRQIGI
-620 KKRKNK
+620 KKRVNR
-626 S
+626 

>member
-1 MELFNNFKIFS
+1 MNKLFNK
-12 KRLMNN
+12 N
-18 YLNKHFFI
+18 YFL
-26 ISILCTII
+26 ISVVITVI
-34 LFLSSNY
+34 LFLSFNY
-41 IIQKINVN
+41 IVQKINFN

-56 TKTFSLSEGTKRVIN
+56 NKTFTLSNGTKRVID
-71 EIEEPIKIS
+71 EIDEPIKIN
-80 FIYSRN
+80 FVYSRN

-103 LLNRYAD
+103 LLNRYSD
-110 LSSNKIE
+110 LASGKIE
-117 LNFIEP
+117 LSFIEP
-123 EPYSEDEDYVNR
+123 EPYSDDEDYVNR

-142 IDQEGSKVYFGL
+142 IDQEGSKIYFGM
-154 IASNTTDDIETVPF
+154 IASNTTDDIEVVSF

-174 GSLEKQLTDIIYKL
+174 ATLEKQLTDIVYKL

-199 SWVDTT
+199 SWVDTA
-205 PPMMPNNQLGQGEY
+205 PPIMPNNQLGQGEY

-234 DTDVESFENIDLLI
+234 DTDVESFEDIDLLF

-253 DISKETEY
+253 DITDKTEY
-261 GIEQFIL
+261 AIEQFIL
-268 NGGKTVI
+268 EGGETVI

-280 FEKNDHSNKSSNLEN
+280 FEKNDHSNKTSDLTN
-295 ILKTLNINYNDNVIL
+295 ILKTLNINYNNNVIL

-332 MLKLNWP
+332 ILKLNWP
-339 EVRGQFINQN
+339 EVRGQFINQSEE
-349 TDIGNGL
+349 IGNGL
-356 SLIRIISPGGLSKL
+356 SLIRLVSAGGLAPL
-370 NDESEISYTPLISS
+370 NEESEISYIPLISS

-392 MKDVLDPI
+392 MREVHDPI
-400 ELINNFQPTGISYD
+400 KLINNFKPTGITYD
-414 FGVKLSGIA
+414 FGVKLSGKT
-423 SSSFNDTE
+423 SSSFNEFEFIRED
-431 LNGEGHIAKSEKD
+431 HIDSSVKD

-466 FLDTNVIETTSDNG
+466 FLDTNVIEATSDNG
-480 SLITNVLD
+480 TLVTNVLD
-488 SLTGYDE
+488 SMTGYDE
-495 FINLRNKET
+495 FIDLRNKEA

-527 QQLQSQLDEIL
+527 QELQAQLDETL
-538 AKIQNLSAGRNGENV
+538 VKIQNLSGGRDAESV
-553 NLSEKQLIE
+553 NLTDKQLME
-562 LSSFQMQVE
+562 LADFQLEVE
-571 QTRKQ
+571 RKRQQ

-582 NLSKD
+582 NLSKN
-587 IDLLANQINILN
+587 IDRLANQINILN

-606 LIILMFII
+606 LILLMFII

-620 KKRKNK
+620 KKRK
-626 S
+626 SRA

>member
-1 MELFNNFKIFS
+1 
-12 KRLMNN
+12 MNKFLQKN
-18 YLNKHFFI
+18 YLLV
-26 ISILCTII
+26 SILSTVI
-34 LFLSSNY
+34 LFLSFNF
-41 IIQKINVN
+41 IIQKINFN
-49 LGIDFTS
+49 LGVDFTS
-56 TKTFSLSEGTKRVIN
+56 TKTFTLSSGTKRVID
-71 EIEEPIKIS
+71 EIEEPIKIN
-80 FIYSRN
+80 FVYSRD

-103 LLNRYAD
+103 LLNRYSD
-110 LSSNKIE
+110 LASGKIE

-123 EPYSEDEDYVNR
+123 EPYSDDEDYVNR
-135 YGIQGFP
+135 YGVQGFP

-174 GSLEKQLTDIIYKL
+174 GTLEKQLTDIVYKL

-234 DTDVESFENIDLLI
+234 DTDIESFEGIDLLI

-253 DISKETEY
+253 DISDKTEY
-261 GIEQFIL
+261 AVEQFIL
-268 NGGKTVI
+268 NGGKSVI
-275 FLDPF
+275 FVDPF

-295 ILKTLNINYNDNVIL
+295 VLKTLNINYNSNVIL

-320 QQNISD
+320 QQNITE

-339 EVRGQFINQN
+339 EVRGQFINQAEE
-349 TDIGNGL
+349 IGDGL
-356 SLIRIISPGGLSKL
+356 SLIRLVSPGGLSPL
-370 NDESEISYTPLISS
+370 NDESEISYTPIMSS

-392 MKDVLDPI
+392 MKEVHDPI
-400 ELINNFQPTGISYD
+400 KLINNFQPTGISYD
-414 FGVKLSGIA
+414 FGVKL
-423 SSSFNDTE
+423 
-431 LNGEGHIAKSEKD
+431 NGIAKSNFNDFEFKND
-444 INVVLFSDADF
+444 NHLEISSKNINVVVFSDADF

-466 FLDTNVIETTSDNG
+466 FLDTNVIEATSDNG
-480 SLITNVLD
+480 SLVTNVFD
-488 SLTGYDE
+488 SMTGYDE
-495 FINLRNKET
+495 FIDLRNKEA

-513 KLQAEAEQKYLGQE
+513 KLQAEAEQMYLGQE
-527 QQLQSQLDEIL
+527 QQLQAQLDNTL
-538 AKIQNLSAGRNGENV
+538 NQIQNLSGGRDVESV
-553 NLSEKQLIE
+553 NLSDKQLME
-562 LSSFQMQVE
+562 LANFQLQVE
-571 QTRKQ
+571 NTRKQ

-587 IDLLANQINILN
+587 IDRLANQINILN
-599 TFLIPIL
+599 TFLIPVLLIL
-606 LIILMFII
+606 LMFFI

-620 KKRKNK
+620 RKRK
-626 S
+626 SR

>member
-1 MELFNNFKIFS
+1 
-12 KRLMNN
+12 MNKFLQKN
-18 YLNKHFFI
+18 YLI
-26 ISILCTII
+26 VSILSTVI
-34 LFLSSNY
+34 LFLSFNF
-41 IIQKINVN
+41 IIQKINFN
-49 LGIDFTS
+49 LGVDFTS
-56 TKTFSLSEGTKRVIN
+56 TKTFTLSSGTKRVID
-71 EIEEPIKIS
+71 EIEEPIKIN
-80 FIYSRN
+80 FVYSRD

-103 LLNRYAD
+103 LLNRYSD
-110 LSSNKIE
+110 LASGKIE

-123 EPYSEDEDYVNR
+123 EPYSDDEDYVNR
-135 YGIQGFP
+135 YGVQGFP

-174 GSLEKQLTDIIYKL
+174 GTLEKQLTDIVYKL

-234 DTDVESFENIDLLI
+234 DTDVESFEGIDLLI

-253 DISKETEY
+253 DISDKTEY
-261 GIEQFIL
+261 AVEQFIL
-268 NGGKTVI
+268 NGGKSVI
-275 FLDPF
+275 FVDPF

-295 ILKTLNINYNDNVIL
+295 VLKTLNINYNSNVIL

-320 QQNISD
+320 QQNITE

-339 EVRGQFINQN
+339 EVRGQFINQAEE
-349 TDIGNGL
+349 IGDGL
-356 SLIRIISPGGLSKL
+356 SLIRLVSPGGLSPL
-370 NDESEISYTPLISS
+370 NDESKISYTPIMSS

-392 MKDVLDPI
+392 MKEVHDPI
-400 ELINNFQPTGISYD
+400 KLINNFQPTGISYD
-414 FGVKLSGIA
+414 FGVKL
-423 SSSFNDTE
+423 
-431 LNGEGHIAKSEKD
+431 NGIAKSNFNDFEFKND
-444 INVVLFSDADF
+444 NHLETSSKNINVVVFSDADF

-466 FLDTNVIETTSDNG
+466 FLDTNVIEATSDNG
-480 SLITNVLD
+480 SLVTNVFD
-488 SLTGYDE
+488 SMTGYDE
-495 FINLRNKET
+495 FIDLRNKEA

-513 KLQAEAEQKYLGQE
+513 KLQAEAEQMYLGQE
-527 QQLQSQLDEIL
+527 QQLQAQLDNTL
-538 AKIQNLSAGRNGENV
+538 NQIQNLSGGRDVESV
-553 NLSEKQLIE
+553 NLSDKQLME
-562 LSSFQMQVE
+562 LANFQLQVE
-571 QTRKQ
+571 NTRKQ

-587 IDLLANQINILN
+587 IDRLANQINILN
-599 TFLIPIL
+599 TFLIPVLLIL
-606 LIILMFII
+606 LMFFI

-620 KKRKNK
+620 RKRK
-626 S
+626 SR

>member
-1 MELFNNFKIFS
+1 
-12 KRLMNN
+12 MNN
-18 YLNKHFFI
+18 YLNRHFFI

-56 TKTFSLSEGTKRVIN
+56 TKTFSLSAGTKRVIN

-103 LLNRYAD
+103 LLNRYSD

-268 NGGKTVI
+268 NGGETVI
-275 FLDPF
+275 FIDPF

-370 NDESEISYTPLISS
+370 NDESEISYTPLMSS

-392 MKDVLDPI
+392 MKEVHDPI
-400 ELINNFQPTGISYD
+400 KLINNFQPTGISYD

-423 SSSFNDTE
+423 SSSFNDSD
-431 LNGEGHIAKSEKD
+431 LIGEGHVAKSEKE

-538 AKIQNLSAGRNGENV
+538 DKIQNLSAGRNGENV

-620 KKRKNK
+620 RKRKNK

>member
-1 MELFNNFKIFS
+1 
-12 KRLMNN
+12 MNKFLYKN
-18 YLNKHFFI
+18 YLL
-26 ISILCTII
+26 ISILSTVI
-34 LFLSSNY
+34 LFLSFNF
-41 IIQKINVN
+41 IIQKINFN

-56 TKTFSLSEGTKRVIN
+56 TKTFTLSNGTKRVID
-71 EIEEPIKIS
+71 EIEEPLIIN

-110 LSSNKIE
+110 LASGKIE

-135 YGIQGFP
+135 YGVQGFP

-154 IASNTTDDIETVPF
+154 IASNTTDDIETVAF

-174 GSLEKQLTDIIYKL
+174 ATLEKQLTDIVYKL

-205 PPMMPNNQLGQGEY
+205 PPIMPNNQLGQGEY

-234 DTDVESFENIDLLI
+234 DTDVKNFEGIDLLV

-253 DISKETEY
+253 DVSEETEY
-261 GIEQFIL
+261 AIEQFIL
-268 NGGKTVI
+268 SGGKSVI
-275 FLDPF
+275 FVDPF
-280 FEKNDHSNKSSNLEN
+280 FEKNDHSNKTSDLKNV
-295 ILKTLNINYNDNVIL
+295 LKTLNINFNSNVIL

-332 MLKLNWP
+332 LLKLNWP
-339 EVRGQFINQN
+339 EVRGQFINQSEE
-349 TDIGNGL
+349 IGDGL
-356 SLIRIISPGGLSKL
+356 SLIRLVSPGGLSQL
-370 NDESEISYTPLISS
+370 NDESEVIYTSIMSS
-384 SEVTMDLP
+384 SEATMDLP
-392 MKDVLDPI
+392 IKEVLDPI
-400 ELINNFQPTGISYD
+400 KLINNFKPSGVTYD
-414 FGVKLSGIA
+414 FGVKLSGNA
-423 SSSFNDTE
+423 MSSFNDYDNISDNH
-431 LNGEGHIAKSEKD
+431 LDASIKN
-444 INVVLFSDADF
+444 INVVVFSDADF

-466 FLDTNVIETTSDNG
+466 FLDTNVIEATSDNG
-480 SLITNVLD
+480 SLVTNVFN
-488 SLTGYDE
+488 SMTGYDE
-495 FINLRNKET
+495 FIDLRNKEA

-513 KLQAEAEQKYLGQE
+513 KLQAEAEQMYLGQE
-527 QQLQSQLDEIL
+527 QQLQAELDNIL
-538 AKIQNLSAGRNGENV
+538 NKIQNLSGGRDSETV
-553 NLSEKQLIE
+553 NLSDKQLME
-562 LSSFQMQVE
+562 LANFQLQVE
-571 QTRKQ
+571 STRQQ

-587 IDLLANQINILN
+587 IDRLANQINILN
-599 TFLIPIL
+599 TFLIPLL
-606 LIILMFII
+606 LIILMFLI

-620 KKRKNK
+620 KKRVNR
-626 S
+626 

>member
-1 MELFNNFKIFS
+1 MNKFFNK
-12 KRLMNN
+12 N
-18 YLNKHFFI
+18 YFL
-26 ISILCTII
+26 ISVVSTVI
-34 LFLSSNY
+34 LFLSFNY
-41 IIQKINVN
+41 IVQKINFN

-56 TKTFSLSEGTKRVIN
+56 NKTFTLSNGTKRVID
-71 EIEEPIKIS
+71 EIDEPIKIN
-80 FIYSRN
+80 FVYSRN

-103 LLNRYAD
+103 LLNRYSD
-110 LSSNKIE
+110 LASGKIE
-117 LNFIEP
+117 LSFIEP
-123 EPYSEDEDYVNR
+123 EPYSDDEDYVNR

-142 IDQEGSKVYFGL
+142 IDQEGSKIYFGM
-154 IASNTTDDIETVPF
+154 IASNTTDDIEVVSF

-174 GSLEKQLTDIIYKL
+174 ATLEKQLTDIVYKL

-199 SWVDTT
+199 SWVDTA
-205 PPMMPNNQLGQGEY
+205 PPIMPNNQLGQGEY

-234 DTDVESFENIDLLI
+234 DTDVESFEDIDLLF

-253 DISKETEY
+253 DITDKTEY
-261 GIEQFIL
+261 AIEQFIL
-268 NGGKTVI
+268 EGGETVI

-280 FEKNDHSNKSSNLEN
+280 FEKNDHSNKTSDLTN
-295 ILKTLNINYNDNVIL
+295 ILKTLNINYNSNVIL

-332 MLKLNWP
+332 ILKLNWP
-339 EVRGQFINQN
+339 EVRGQFINQSEE
-349 TDIGNGL
+349 IGNGL
-356 SLIRIISPGGLSKL
+356 SLIRLVSAGGLAPL
-370 NDESEISYTPLISS
+370 NEESEISYIPLISS

-392 MKDVLDPI
+392 MREVHDPI
-400 ELINNFQPTGISYD
+400 KLINNFKPTGITYD
-414 FGVKLSGIA
+414 FGVKLSGKT
-423 SSSFNDTE
+423 SSSFNDFE
-431 LNGEGHIAKSEKD
+431 FIREDHIDRSVKD

-466 FLDTNVIETTSDNG
+466 FLDTNVIEATSDNG
-480 SLITNVLD
+480 TLVTNVLD
-488 SLTGYDE
+488 SMTGYDE
-495 FINLRNKET
+495 FIDLRNKEA

-527 QQLQSQLDEIL
+527 QELQAQLDETL
-538 AKIQNLSAGRNGENV
+538 VKIQNLSGGRDAESV
-553 NLSEKQLIE
+553 NLTDKQLME
-562 LSSFQMQVE
+562 LADFQLEVE
-571 QTRKQ
+571 RKRQQ

-582 NLSKD
+582 NLSKN
-587 IDLLANQINILN
+587 IDRLANQINILN

-606 LIILMFII
+606 LILLMFII

-620 KKRKNK
+620 KKRK
-626 S
+626 SRA

>member
-1 MELFNNFKIFS
+1 
-12 KRLMNN
+12 MNKFLYKN
-18 YLNKHFFI
+18 YLL
-26 ISILCTII
+26 ISILSTVI
-34 LFLSSNY
+34 LFLSFNF
-41 IIQKINVN
+41 IIQKINFN

-56 TKTFSLSEGTKRVIN
+56 TKTFTLSSGTKRVID
-71 EIEEPIKIS
+71 EIEEPLIIN

-110 LSSNKIE
+110 LASGKIE

-135 YGIQGFP
+135 YGVQGFP

-154 IASNTTDDIETVPF
+154 IASNTTDDIETVAF

-174 GSLEKQLTDIIYKL
+174 ATLEKQLTDIVYKL

-205 PPMMPNNQLGQGEY
+205 PPIMPNNQLGQGEY

-234 DTDVESFENIDLLI
+234 DTDVQNFEGIDLLV

-253 DISKETEY
+253 DVSEETEY
-261 GIEQFIL
+261 AIEQFIL
-268 NGGKTVI
+268 SGGKSVI
-275 FLDPF
+275 FVDPF
-280 FEKNDHSNKSSNLEN
+280 FEKNDHSNKTSDLKNV
-295 ILKTLNINYNDNVIL
+295 LKTLNINFNSNVIL

-332 MLKLNWP
+332 LLKLNWP
-339 EVRGQFINQN
+339 EVRGQFINQSEE
-349 TDIGNGL
+349 IGDGL
-356 SLIRIISPGGLSKL
+356 SLIRLVSPGGLSQL
-370 NDESEISYTPLISS
+370 NDESEVIYTSIMSS
-384 SEVTMDLP
+384 SEATMDLP
-392 MKDVLDPI
+392 IKEVLDPI
-400 ELINNFQPTGISYD
+400 KLINNFKPSGVTYD
-414 FGVKLSGIA
+414 FGVKLSGNA
-423 SSSFNDTE
+423 MSSFNDYDNISDNH
-431 LNGEGHIAKSEKD
+431 LDASIKN
-444 INVVLFSDADF
+444 INVVVFSDADF

-466 FLDTNVIETTSDNG
+466 FLDTNVIEATSDNG
-480 SLITNVLD
+480 SLVTNVFN
-488 SLTGYDE
+488 SMTGYDE
-495 FINLRNKET
+495 FIDLRNKEA

-513 KLQAEAEQKYLGQE
+513 KLQAEAEQMYLGQE
-527 QQLQSQLDEIL
+527 QQLQSELDNIL
-538 AKIQNLSAGRNGENV
+538 NKIQNLSGGRDSETV
-553 NLSEKQLIE
+553 NLSDKQLME
-562 LSSFQMQVE
+562 LANFQLQVE
-571 QTRKQ
+571 STRQQ

-587 IDLLANQINILN
+587 IDRLANQINILN
-599 TFLIPIL
+599 TFLIPLL
-606 LIILMFII
+606 LIILMFLI

-620 KKRKNK
+620 KRRVNR
-626 S
+626 

>member
-1 MELFNNFKIFS
+1 MNKFFNK
-12 KRLMNN
+12 N
-18 YLNKHFFI
+18 YFL
-26 ISILCTII
+26 ISVVSTVI
-34 LFLSSNY
+34 LFLSFNY
-41 IIQKINVN
+41 IVQKINFN

-56 TKTFSLSEGTKRVIN
+56 NKTFTLSNGTKRVID
-71 EIEEPIKIS
+71 EIDEPIKIN
-80 FIYSRN
+80 FVYSRN

-103 LLNRYAD
+103 LLNRYSD
-110 LSSNKIE
+110 LASGKIE
-117 LNFIEP
+117 LSFIEP
-123 EPYSEDEDYVNR
+123 EPYSDDEDYVNR

-142 IDQEGSKVYFGL
+142 IDQEGSKIYFGM
-154 IASNTTDDIETVPF
+154 IASNTTDDIEVVSF

-174 GSLEKQLTDIIYKL
+174 ATLEKQLTDIVYKL

-199 SWVDTT
+199 SWVDTA

-234 DTDVESFENIDLLI
+234 DTDVESFENIDLLF

-253 DISKETEY
+253 DITDKTEY
-261 GIEQFIL
+261 AIEQFIL
-268 NGGKTVI
+268 EGGETVI

-280 FEKNDHSNKSSNLEN
+280 FEKNDHSNKTSDLTN
-295 ILKTLNINYNDNVIL
+295 ILKTLNINYNSNVIL

-332 MLKLNWP
+332 ILKLNWP
-339 EVRGQFINQN
+339 EVRGQFINQSEE
-349 TDIGNGL
+349 IGNGL
-356 SLIRIISPGGLSKL
+356 SLIRLVSAGGLAPL
-370 NDESEISYTPLISS
+370 NEESEISYIPLISS

-392 MKDVLDPI
+392 MREVHDPI
-400 ELINNFQPTGISYD
+400 KLINNFQPTGITYD
-414 FGVKLSGIA
+414 FGVKLSGKT
-423 SSSFNDTE
+423 SSSFNDFE
-431 LNGEGHIAKSEKD
+431 FIREDHIDSSVKD

-466 FLDTNVIETTSDNG
+466 FLDTNVIEATSDNG
-480 SLITNVLD
+480 TLVTNVLD
-488 SLTGYDE
+488 SMTGYDE
-495 FINLRNKET
+495 FIDLRNKEA

-527 QQLQSQLDEIL
+527 QELQAQLDETL
-538 AKIQNLSAGRNGENV
+538 VKIQNLSGGRDAESV
-553 NLSEKQLIE
+553 NLTDKQLME
-562 LSSFQMQVE
+562 LADFQLEVE
-571 QTRKQ
+571 RKRQQ

-582 NLSKD
+582 NLSKN
-587 IDLLANQINILN
+587 IDRLANQINILN

-606 LIILMFII
+606 LILLMFII

-620 KKRKNK
+620 KKRK
-626 S
+626 SRA

>member
-1 MELFNNFKIFS
+1 
-12 KRLMNN
+12 MNSF
-18 YLNKHFFI
+18 LNKNFFFI
-26 ISILCTII
+26 AVLSTII

-41 IIQKINVN
+41 IIQKININ

-56 TKTFSLSEGTKRVIN
+56 TRTFSLSDGTKRVIN
-71 EIEEPIKIS
+71 EIEEPLKIS

-103 LLNRYAD
+103 LLNRYSD
-110 LSSNKIE
+110 LANNKIE
-117 LNFIEP
+117 LNIIEP

-142 IDQEGSKVYFGL
+142 IDQEGSKVYLGM

-174 GSLEKQLTDIIYKL
+174 GSLEKQITDIIFKL

-199 SWVDTT
+199 SWVDTA
-205 PPMMPNNQLGQGEY
+205 PPMLPNNQLGQGEY

-234 DTDVESFENIDLLI
+234 DTDIEGFENIDLLM

-253 DISKETEY
+253 DISEKTEY
-261 GIEQFIL
+261 AIEQFIL

-275 FLDPF
+275 
-280 FEKNDHSNKSSNLEN
+280 
-295 ILKTLNINYNDNVIL
+295 IL

-339 EVRGQFINQN
+339 EVRGQYINQQEE
-349 TDIGNGL
+349 IGNGL
-356 SLIRIISPGGLSKL
+356 SLVRIVSPGGLTPL
-370 NDESEISYTPLISS
+370 NEDSEIDYIPLISS
-384 SEVTMDLP
+384 SNVTMDLP
-392 MKDVLDPI
+392 MKEVLDPI
-400 ELINNFQPTGISYD
+400 ELINNFQPTGIEYD
-414 FGVKLSGIA
+414 FGVKLTGKT
-423 SSSFNDTE
+423 SSQFDDFEFKKDT
-431 LNGEGHIAKSEKD
+431 HISYSTNN

-455 IRNAFWARIQK
+455 IRNPFWARVQK

-488 SLTGYDE
+488 SLTGFDE

-513 KLQAEAEQKYLGQE
+513 KLQADAEQKYLGQE
-527 QQLQSQLDEIL
+527 QQLQNQLDETLSQIE
-538 AKIQNLSAGRNGENV
+538 NLSAGRAGENV

-562 LSSFQMQVE
+562 LSNFQILVE

-587 IDLLANQINILN
+587 IDTLANKINILN
-599 TFLIPIL
+599 TFFIPIL

-620 KKRKNK
+620 KKRSNK

>member
-1 MELFNNFKIFS
+1 
-12 KRLMNN
+12 MNKFLQKN
-18 YLNKHFFI
+18 YLI
-26 ISILCTII
+26 ISILSTVI
-34 LFLSSNY
+34 LFLSFNF
-41 IIQKINVN
+41 IIQKINFN
-49 LGIDFTS
+49 LGVDFTS
-56 TKTFSLSEGTKRVIN
+56 TKTFTLSSGTKRVID
-71 EIEEPIKIS
+71 EIEEPIKIN
-80 FIYSRN
+80 FVYSRD

-103 LLNRYAD
+103 LLNRYSD
-110 LSSNKIE
+110 LASGKIE

-123 EPYSEDEDYVNR
+123 EPYSDDEDYVNR
-135 YGIQGFP
+135 YGVQGFP

-174 GSLEKQLTDIIYKL
+174 GTLEKQLTDIVYKL

-234 DTDVESFENIDLLI
+234 DTDVESFEGIDLLI

-253 DISKETEY
+253 DISDKTEY
-261 GIEQFIL
+261 AVEQFIL
-268 NGGKTVI
+268 NGGKSVI
-275 FLDPF
+275 FVDPF

-295 ILKTLNINYNDNVIL
+295 VLKTLNINYNSNVIL

-320 QQNISD
+320 QQNITE

-339 EVRGQFINQN
+339 EVRGQYINQAEE
-349 TDIGNGL
+349 IGDGL
-356 SLIRIISPGGLSKL
+356 SLIRLVSPGGLSPL
-370 NDESEISYTPLISS
+370 NDESEISYTPIMSS

-392 MKDVLDPI
+392 MKEVHDPI
-400 ELINNFQPTGISYD
+400 KLINNFQPTGISYD
-414 FGVKLSGIA
+414 FGVKL
-423 SSSFNDTE
+423 
-431 LNGEGHIAKSEKD
+431 NGIAKSNFNDFEFKND
-444 INVVLFSDADF
+444 NHLEISSKNINVVVFSDADF

-466 FLDTNVIETTSDNG
+466 FLDTNVIEATSDNG
-480 SLITNVLD
+480 SLVTNVFD
-488 SLTGYDE
+488 SMTGYDE
-495 FINLRNKET
+495 FIDLRNKEA

-513 KLQAEAEQKYLGQE
+513 KLQAEAEQMYLGQE
-527 QQLQSQLDEIL
+527 QQLQAQLDNTL
-538 AKIQNLSAGRNGENV
+538 NQIQNLSGGRDVESV
-553 NLSEKQLIE
+553 NLSDKQLME
-562 LSSFQMQVE
+562 LANFQLQVE
-571 QTRKQ
+571 NTRKQ

-587 IDLLANQINILN
+587 IDRLANQINILN
-599 TFLIPIL
+599 TFLIPVLLIL
-606 LIILMFII
+606 LMFFI

-620 KKRKNK
+620 RKRK
-626 S
+626 SR

>member
-1 MELFNNFKIFS
+1 M
-12 KRLMNN
+12 
-18 YLNKHFFI
+18 
-26 ISILCTII
+26 
-34 LFLSSNY
+34 
-41 IIQKINVN
+41 
-49 LGIDFTS
+49 
-56 TKTFSLSEGTKRVIN
+56 
-71 EIEEPIKIS
+71 
-80 FIYSRN
+80 
-86 LSKNIP
+86 
-92 IIQNYANQVQG
+92 
-103 LLNRYAD
+103 
-110 LSSNKIE
+110 
-117 LNFIEP
+117 
-123 EPYSEDEDYVNR
+123 
-135 YGIQGFP
+135 
-142 IDQEGSKVYFGL
+142 
-154 IASNTTDDIETVPF
+154 
-168 FDPSKA
+168 
-174 GSLEKQLTDIIYKL
+174 
-188 NRSKKP
+188 
-194 MIGFL
+194 
-199 SWVDTT
+199 
-205 PPMMPNNQLGQGEY
+205 
-219 TILEELSYFYDFEFL
+219 
-234 DTDVESFENIDLLI
+234 
-248 VYHPS
+248 
-253 DISKETEY
+253 
-261 GIEQFIL
+261 
-268 NGGKTVI
+268 
-275 FLDPF
+275 
-280 FEKNDHSNKSSNLEN
+280 
-295 ILKTLNINYNDNVIL
+295 

-392 MKDVLDPI
+392 MKEVHDPI
-400 ELINNFQPTGISYD
+400 KLINNFQPTGISYD

-423 SSSFNDTE
+423 SSSFNDSD
-431 LNGEGHIAKSEKD
+431 LIGEEHVAKSEKE

-620 KKRKNK
+620 RKRKNK

>member
-1 MELFNNFKIFS
+1 MNKFFNK
-12 KRLMNN
+12 N
-18 YLNKHFFI
+18 YFL
-26 ISILCTII
+26 ISVVSTVI
-34 LFLSSNY
+34 LFLSFNY
-41 IIQKINVN
+41 IAQKINFN

-56 TKTFSLSEGTKRVIN
+56 NKTFTLSNGTKRVID
-71 EIEEPIKIS
+71 EIDEPIKIN
-80 FIYSRN
+80 FVYSRN

-103 LLNRYAD
+103 LLNRYSD
-110 LSSNKIE
+110 LASGKIE
-117 LNFIEP
+117 LSFIEP
-123 EPYSEDEDYVNR
+123 EPYSDDEDYVNR

-142 IDQEGSKVYFGL
+142 IDQEGSKIYFGM
-154 IASNTTDDIETVPF
+154 IASNTTDDIEVVSF

-174 GSLEKQLTDIIYKL
+174 ATLEKQLTDIVYKL

-199 SWVDTT
+199 SWVDTA

-234 DTDVESFENIDLLI
+234 DTDVESFENIDLLF

-253 DISKETEY
+253 DITDKTEY
-261 GIEQFIL
+261 AIEQFIL
-268 NGGKTVI
+268 EGGETVI

-280 FEKNDHSNKSSNLEN
+280 FEKNDHSNKTSDLTN
-295 ILKTLNINYNDNVIL
+295 ILKTLNINYNSNVIL

-332 MLKLNWP
+332 ILKLNWP
-339 EVRGQFINQN
+339 EVRGQFINQSEE
-349 TDIGNGL
+349 IGNGL
-356 SLIRIISPGGLSKL
+356 SLIRLVSAGGLAPL
-370 NDESEISYTPLISS
+370 NEESEISYIPLISS

-392 MKDVLDPI
+392 MREVHDPI
-400 ELINNFQPTGISYD
+400 KLINNFKPTGITYD
-414 FGVKLSGIA
+414 FGVKLSGKT
-423 SSSFNDTE
+423 SSSFNEFEFIRED
-431 LNGEGHIAKSEKD
+431 HIYSSVKE

-466 FLDTNVIETTSDNG
+466 FLDTNVIEATSDNG
-480 SLITNVLD
+480 TLVTNVLD
-488 SLTGYDE
+488 SMTGYDE
-495 FINLRNKET
+495 FIDLRNKEA

-527 QQLQSQLDEIL
+527 QELQAQLDETL
-538 AKIQNLSAGRNGENV
+538 VKIQNLSGGRDAESV
-553 NLSEKQLIE
+553 NLTDKQLME
-562 LSSFQMQVE
+562 LADFQLEVE
-571 QTRKQ
+571 RKRQQ

-582 NLSKD
+582 NLSKN
-587 IDLLANQINILN
+587 IDRLANQINILN

-606 LIILMFII
+606 LILLMFII

-620 KKRKNK
+620 KKRK
-626 S
+626 SRA

>member
-1 MELFNNFKIFS
+1 
-12 KRLMNN
+12 MNKFLQKN
-18 YLNKHFFI
+18 YLI
-26 ISILCTII
+26 VSILSTVI
-34 LFLSSNY
+34 LFLSFNF
-41 IIQKINVN
+41 IIQKINFN
-49 LGIDFTS
+49 LGVDFTS
-56 TKTFSLSEGTKRVIN
+56 TKTFTLSSGTKRVID
-71 EIEEPIKIS
+71 EIEEPIKIN
-80 FIYSRN
+80 FVYSRD

-103 LLNRYAD
+103 LLNRYSD
-110 LSSNKIE
+110 LASGKIE

-123 EPYSEDEDYVNR
+123 EPYSDDEDYVNR
-135 YGIQGFP
+135 YGVQGFP

-174 GSLEKQLTDIIYKL
+174 GTLEKQLTDIVYKL

-234 DTDVESFENIDLLI
+234 DTDIESFEGIDLLI

-253 DISKETEY
+253 DISNKTEY
-261 GIEQFIL
+261 AVEQFIL
-268 NGGKTVI
+268 NGGKSVI
-275 FLDPF
+275 FVDPF

-295 ILKTLNINYNDNVIL
+295 VLKTLNINYNSNVIL

-320 QQNISD
+320 QQNITE

-339 EVRGQFINQN
+339 EVRGQFINQAEE
-349 TDIGNGL
+349 IGDGL
-356 SLIRIISPGGLSKL
+356 SLIRLVSPGGLSPL
-370 NDESEISYTPLISS
+370 NDESEISYTPIMSS

-392 MKDVLDPI
+392 MKEVHDPI
-400 ELINNFQPTGISYD
+400 KLINNFQPTGISYD
-414 FGVKLSGIA
+414 FGVKL
-423 SSSFNDTE
+423 
-431 LNGEGHIAKSEKD
+431 NGIAKSNFNDFEFKND
-444 INVVLFSDADF
+444 NHLETSSKNINVVVFSDADF

-466 FLDTNVIETTSDNG
+466 FLDTNVIEATSDNG
-480 SLITNVLD
+480 SLVTNVFD
-488 SLTGYDE
+488 SMTGYDE
-495 FINLRNKET
+495 FIDLRNKEA

-513 KLQAEAEQKYLGQE
+513 KLQAEAEQMYLGQE
-527 QQLQSQLDEIL
+527 QQLQAQLDNTL
-538 AKIQNLSAGRNGENV
+538 NQIQNLSGGRDVESV
-553 NLSEKQLIE
+553 NLSDKQLME
-562 LSSFQMQVE
+562 LANFQLQVE
-571 QTRKQ
+571 NTRKQ

-587 IDLLANQINILN
+587 IDRLANQINILN
-599 TFLIPIL
+599 TFLIPVLLIL
-606 LIILMFII
+606 LMFFI

-620 KKRKNK
+620 RKRK
-626 S
+626 SR

>member
-1 MELFNNFKIFS
+1 MNKFFNK
-12 KRLMNN
+12 N
-18 YLNKHFFI
+18 YFL
-26 ISILCTII
+26 ISVVSTVI
-34 LFLSSNY
+34 LFLSFNY
-41 IIQKINVN
+41 IVQKINFN

-56 TKTFSLSEGTKRVIN
+56 NKTFTLSNGTKRVID
-71 EIEEPIKIS
+71 EIDEPIKIN
-80 FIYSRN
+80 FVYSRN

-103 LLNRYAD
+103 LLNRYSD
-110 LSSNKIE
+110 LASGKIE
-117 LNFIEP
+117 LSFIEP
-123 EPYSEDEDYVNR
+123 EPYSDDEDYVNR

-142 IDQEGSKVYFGL
+142 IDQEGSKIYFGM
-154 IASNTTDDIETVPF
+154 IASNTTDDIEVVSF

-174 GSLEKQLTDIIYKL
+174 ATLEKQLTDIVYKL

-199 SWVDTT
+199 SWVDTA

-234 DTDVESFENIDLLI
+234 DTDVESFEDIDLLF

-253 DISKETEY
+253 DITDKTEY
-261 GIEQFIL
+261 AIEQFIL
-268 NGGKTVI
+268 EGGETVI

-280 FEKNDHSNKSSNLEN
+280 FEKNDHSNKTSDLTN
-295 ILKTLNINYNDNVIL
+295 ILKTLNINYNSNVIL

-332 MLKLNWP
+332 ILKLNWP
-339 EVRGQFINQN
+339 EVRGQFINQSEE
-349 TDIGNGL
+349 IGNGL
-356 SLIRIISPGGLSKL
+356 SLIRLVSAGGLAPL
-370 NDESEISYTPLISS
+370 NEESEISYIPLISS

-392 MKDVLDPI
+392 MREVHDPI
-400 ELINNFQPTGISYD
+400 KLINNFKPTGITYD
-414 FGVKLSGIA
+414 FGVKLSGKT
-423 SSSFNDTE
+423 SSSFNDFE
-431 LNGEGHIAKSEKD
+431 FIREDHIDSSVKD

-466 FLDTNVIETTSDNG
+466 FLDTNVIEATSDNG
-480 SLITNVLD
+480 TLVTNVLD
-488 SLTGYDE
+488 SMTGYDE
-495 FINLRNKET
+495 FIDLRNKEA

-527 QQLQSQLDEIL
+527 QELQAQLDETL
-538 AKIQNLSAGRNGENV
+538 VKIQNLSGGRDAESV
-553 NLSEKQLIE
+553 NLTDKQLME
-562 LSSFQMQVE
+562 LADFQLEVE
-571 QTRKQ
+571 RKRQQ

-582 NLSKD
+582 NLSKN
-587 IDLLANQINILN
+587 IDRLANQINILN

-606 LIILMFII
+606 LILLMFII

-620 KKRKNK
+620 KKRK
-626 S
+626 SRA